1 MSRIFFLLCAIWCA
15 SLLYG
20 QEVIHSLPYY
30 IEAAQTNSPL
40 IQDCLNQKE
49 IQKQE
54 LMRLKALYT
63 RSILELN
70 GDYLFVPIISKSKGK
85 TTFEWNAKD
94 DTDYYGYDL
103 GESSGH
109 LQAGITWTQP
119 LLGNSS
125 YKVAKERTGIEMNI
139 MDNNIHL
146 EKHQLERAM
155 TEQYIL
161 CLLDKKQIELAD
173 STGNILTQQEN
184 IVRKLVESGL
194 VKQSDLHLLQIEQN
208 ANRDQRTTS
217 CQSYR
222 THLID
227 LNILCGIKDT
237 TCVSLENIN
246 LSPRFINSPGSG
258 FLKQYQLDSLNTIM
272 SLRSFNL
279 QYKPQ
284 LNLFVDG
291 GLRTGEYTAIQRHFG
306 MSAGVTLSWI
316 LFDGKQKRMKERQT
330 RAQLNS
336 IETYKTNFQ
345 LQQELRKQQYL
356 TELKTYEERNMLL
369 LKRLSEYTRILSD
382 YKKEIQAGQLSV
394 IDYILILRDKIQAEQ
409 DRMLLQTN
417 RQLLTAAFN
426 YWNW

>member
-1 MSRIFFLLCAIWCA
+1 M
-15 SLLYG
+15 
-20 QEVIHSLPYY
+20 
-30 IEAAQTNSPL
+30 
-40 IQDCLNQKE
+40 
-49 IQKQE
+49 
-54 LMRLKALYT
+54 
-63 RSILELN
+63 
-70 GDYLFVPIISKSKGK
+70 
-85 TTFEWNAKD
+85 
-94 DTDYYGYDL
+94 
-103 GESSGH
+103 
-109 LQAGITWTQP
+109 
-119 LLGNSS
+119 
-125 YKVAKERTGIEMNI
+125 
-139 MDNNIHL
+139 
-146 EKHQLERAM
+146 
-155 TEQYIL
+155 
-161 CLLDKKQIELAD
+161 
-173 STGNILTQQEN
+173 
-184 IVRKLVESGL
+184 
-194 VKQSDLHLLQIEQN
+194 HLLQIEQN

-316 LFDGKQKRMKERQT
+316 LFDGKQKRMKERQP

-356 TELKTYEERNMLL
+356 TELKTYEERNILL

-382 YKKEIQAGQLSV
+382 YKKEMQAGQLSV

-426 YWNW
+426 YWNWEINYWEI